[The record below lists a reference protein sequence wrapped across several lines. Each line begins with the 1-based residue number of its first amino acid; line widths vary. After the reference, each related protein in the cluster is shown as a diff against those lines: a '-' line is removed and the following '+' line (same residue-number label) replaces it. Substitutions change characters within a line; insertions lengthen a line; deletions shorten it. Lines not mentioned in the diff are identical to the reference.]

1 MELLNH
7 CVMQPK
13 LMQHCV
19 SVLPINHKDEKC
31 STCNIGHDV
40 IVVLHVEHQVVY
52 RIVKSRCCAL
62 ENNTALY
69 ANATSIIH
77 KVNKKYNIKTKTAS
91 VAVAE
96 IRGGLRDYITQ

>member
-7 CVMQPK
+7 CVIHPK

-19 SVLPINHKDEKC
+19 SFLPISHRDEKC

-40 IVVLHVEHQVVY
+40 TVVLHVEHQVVY
-52 RIVKSRCCAL
+52 RILKSRYCAP
-62 ENNTALY
+62 ENNTVLY

-77 KVNKKYNIKTKTAS
+77 KVNKRNNVKTKTAP